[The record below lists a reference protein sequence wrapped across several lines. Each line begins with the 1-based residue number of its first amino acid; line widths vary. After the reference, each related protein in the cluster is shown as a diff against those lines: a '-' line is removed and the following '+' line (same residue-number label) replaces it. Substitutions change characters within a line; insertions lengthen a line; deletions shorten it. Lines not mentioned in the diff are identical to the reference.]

1 MVLKINGQ
9 DVKFGFGLYF
19 LGKAQKEQNTD
30 LNGLLQSLV
39 KNPISDMV
47 DLMFYSAKCEAE
59 IDEVE
64 LKITKRQFLTHLEE
78 TKDFDNTDGLLAR
91 WSNKFIETIK
101 GNFLPEGSKEVDEA
115 AEKKN

>member
-1 MVLKINGQ
+1 MVVKINGH
-9 DVKFGFGLYF
+9 DIKFGFGLYF

-30 LNGLLQSLV
+30 LSGLLQSLV
-39 KNPISDMV
+39 KNPIADMV

-64 LKITKRQFLTHLEE
+64 LKITKREFLTHLEQ
-78 TKDFDNTDGLLAR
+78 TKDFDNTDGVLAQ

-101 GNFLPEGSKEVDEA
+101 GNFLPEEKEVDQA